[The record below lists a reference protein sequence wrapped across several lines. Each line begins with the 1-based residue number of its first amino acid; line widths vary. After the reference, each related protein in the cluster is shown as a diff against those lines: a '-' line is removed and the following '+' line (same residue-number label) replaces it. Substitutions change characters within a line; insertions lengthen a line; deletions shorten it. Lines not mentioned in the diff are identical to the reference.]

1 MRFAGFSTSGRE
13 WIANG
18 FCSFLIGLLT
28 FQVYANMTRFQWAYP
43 SGAEDVYNQWVSGS
57 TMVLAISIMSMLYL
71 TTETR
76 TRVGEK
82 GINDPPVKLTIVFF
96 AFCALWGMNVYN
108 VLAPSQTPD
117 AASATAT
124 SQTDPYDMSLPLP
137 HVCATSAYWMHGL
150 LAFTVICLGCLG
162 FVIFVTSKQSLS
174 GLRHLVR
181 GGVPPPA
188 RPTPRDRLLGKCMLF
203 AIFGV
208 VCALILLFFATVPL
222 YSHGTGTPRDEAAW
236 QAACAS

>member
-82 GINDPPVKLTIVFF
+82 GINDPPVKLAIVFF

-108 VLAPSQTPD
+108 VLDPSKIPE
-117 AASATAT
+117 ATTGGNSTKA
-124 SQTDPYDMSLPLP
+124 DPFNMNLPLP
-137 HVCATSAYWMHGL
+137 QVCATALYWKHGL
-150 LAFTVICLGCLG
+150 AAFSIICFSCLS